1 MSNNKHGVS
10 LIQLSNYVK
19 PEIKEYPGRKWVLY
33 GEQNWFFQY
42 IIDRYNGS
50 PTNEAIINTYCELI
64 YGKGIAINGE
74 NFVYNGLNE
83 IFNKREQKKCIAD
96 FKIFG
101 QYAMQIL
108 RAKGGGVAK
117 ILHIP
122 INKLGMERAD
132 ENGDIN
138 NVFYCD
144 DWTNPNKFKPEPYP
158 IFKGDLTAPIMI
170 KMVQPYRP
178 GKVYWSDPNYLSGLQ
193 YAEMEEEIS
202 NYCINHIKSG
212 LSFGYIINFNNGGAL
227 SPEQKDEIER
237 MIREKLTGSSNAGK
251 FILSFN
257 DGKEAEVTVV
267 PLEVN
272 DAHNQWEFL
281 TKESRQ
287 QLITAHGVFPN
298 LFGINDGGGFA
309 NNADELNVQS
319 KLLQDLQIS
328 PMQSMFID
336 ELAGVLE
343 LTNLETDLEF
353 IPLRETYSAEETVV
367 EETVTD
373 NTIDEEEVVE
383 DNVELA
389 LAGFDPNQKR
399 NKNGM
404 WTDGS
409 GVNNKDF
416 SKKGNAQTGKELN
429 ITYVH
434 NKEKA
439 AYLGDRF
446 GQDVEV
452 SGKYVTEFEGYLP
465 PNYEKGTLT
474 LRNPLVITV
483 TDDTLIEYKRT
494 LSKKYGGLK
503 GKELT
508 KKLQSLGYDGLVT
521 KEFYKGKWAL
531 GEIVVFNPKESI
543 NTKLSS
549 QLNVEMLL
557 SKGEDINYDDWQVI
571 DERRCD
577 EITLK
582 ENDLNTVF
590 EFAQTPKTSKKK
602 SKQDTSLFKI
612 RYQYAGNPKGERDFC
627 NKVIKANK
635 VYREEDLNANYNYNE
650 DFAPSGD
657 DSYNIFYFKGGT
669 NCKHWWKRVIYL
681 KKNNKKISVNDAR
694 KMILKLEPGAER
706 DAARYEKNDKKVAQI
721 AEQDNNY
728 WSLKPNYRNSGK
740 FDIQKLANQLLKL
753 AGFNPFQKREKE

>member
-96 FKIFG
+96 YKIFG

-158 IFKGDLTAPIMI
+158 IFKGDLTQPIMI

-227 SPEQKDEIER
+227 SPEQKDDIER
-237 MIREKLTGSSNAGK
+237 MIRERLTSSSNAGK
-251 FILSFN
+251 FLLSFN

-319 KLLQDLQIS
+319 KLLQDLQIT

-336 ELAGVLE
+336 ELAG
-343 LTNLETDLEF
+343 
-353 IPLRETYSAEETVV
+353 I
-367 EETVTD
+367 
-373 NTIDEEEVVE
+373 
-383 DNVELA
+383 LA
-389 LAGFDPNQKR
+389 L
-399 NKNGM
+399 
-404 WTDGS
+404 T
-409 GVNNKDF
+409 
-416 SKKGNAQTGKELN
+416 
-429 ITYVH
+429 
-434 NKEKA
+434 
-439 AYLGDRF
+439 
-446 GQDVEV
+446 
-452 SGKYVTEFEGYLP
+452 
-465 PNYEKGTLT
+465 
-474 LRNPLVITV
+474 
-483 TDDTLIEYKRT
+483 
-494 LSKKYGGLK
+494 
-503 GKELT
+503 
-508 KKLQSLGYDGLVT
+508 
-521 KEFYKGKWAL
+521 
-531 GEIVVFNPKESI
+531 
-543 NTKLSS
+543 
-549 QLNVEMLL
+549 
-557 SKGEDINYDDWQVI
+557 
-571 DERRCD
+571 
-577 EITLK
+577 
-582 ENDLNTVF
+582 
-590 EFAQTPKTSKKK
+590 
-602 SKQDTSLFKI
+602 
-612 RYQYAGNPKGERDFC
+612 
-627 NKVIKANK
+627 
-635 VYREEDLNANYNYNE
+635 
-650 DFAPSGD
+650 
-657 DSYNIFYFKGGT
+657 
-669 NCKHWWKRVIYL
+669 
-681 KKNNKKISVNDAR
+681 
-694 KMILKLEPGAER
+694 
-706 DAARYEKNDKKVAQI
+706 
-721 AEQDNNY
+721 
-728 WSLKPNYRNSGK
+728 
-740 FDIQKLANQLLKL
+740 
-753 AGFNPFQKREKE
+753 

>member
-42 IIDRYNGS
+42 IIDRFNGS

-96 FKIFG
+96 YKIFG

-138 NVFYCD
+138 NVYYCD

-158 IFKGDLTAPIMI
+158 IFKGDLTQPIMI

-227 SPEQKDEIER
+227 SPEQKDDIER

-336 ELAGVLE
+336 ELAGILE
-343 LTNLETDLEF
+343 LTNLETDLQF
-353 IPLRETYSAEETVV
+353 IPLRETYSVEETVV

-373 NTIDEEEVVE
+373 NTVDDEEIVE
-383 DNVELA
+383 DNVEL
-389 LAGFDPNQKR
+389 
-399 NKNGM
+399 
-404 WTDGS
+404 T
-409 GVNNKDF
+409 
-416 SKKGNAQTGKELN
+416 
-429 ITYVH
+429 
-434 NKEKA
+434 
-439 AYLGDRF
+439 
-446 GQDVEV
+446 
-452 SGKYVTEFEGYLP
+452 
-465 PNYEKGTLT
+465 
-474 LRNPLVITV
+474 
-483 TDDTLIEYKRT
+483 
-494 LSKKYGGLK
+494 
-503 GKELT
+503 
-508 KKLQSLGYDGLVT
+508 
-521 KEFYKGKWAL
+521 
-531 GEIVVFNPKESI
+531 
-543 NTKLSS
+543 
-549 QLNVEMLL
+549 LL
-557 SKGEDINYDDWQVI
+557 SDDVTYHIDKFLEQGEDIDLENWDIIDD
-571 DERRCD
+571 RRCD
-577 EITLK
+577 EMTLNEK
-582 ENDLNTVF
+582 QLNTVF
-590 EFAQTPKTSKKK
+590 QFARVPRSDKNIDNSR

-627 NKVIKANK
+627 NKVINSGKIFKAEVLNK
-635 VYREEDLNANYNYNE
+635 DQYITKKMGPGGSNTYNPFLY
-650 DFAPSGD
+650 
-657 DSYNIFYFKGGT
+657 KGGV
-669 NCKHWWKRVIYL
+669 NCKHWWQRVIFL
-681 KKNNKKISVNDAR
+681 KKNNEQISVNQAQ
-694 KMILKLEPGAER
+694 KMILELEPGAER
-706 DAARYEKNDKKVAQI
+706 DAARYEQNDPKVAQS
-721 AEQDNNY
+721 ASASNNY
-728 WSLKPNYRNSGK
+728 W
-740 FDIQKLANQLLKL
+740 KLN
-753 AGFNPFQKREKE
+753 